1 MDLIGWL
8 LIGLLCGGISGWFV
22 GTRSV
27 SGCLPT
33 VVVGILGAVI
43 GGWLSQTLGFGQV
56 TGFMGALVFGT
67 VGATVVR
74 IVLKAIEGRD

>member
-1 MDLIGWL
+1 MDIIGWL

-33 VVVGILGAVI
+33 VVVGILGGVI
-43 GGWLSQTLGFGQV
+43 GGWLSQAIGLGQVSGFIGALIFGTLG
-56 TGFMGALVFGT
+56 AIL
-67 VGATVVR
+67 VR
-74 IVLKAIEGRD
+74 IVLKAVEGRD

>member
-1 MDLIGWL
+1 MDLLGWL

-33 VVVGILGAVI
+33 VVVGILGALV
-43 GGWLSQTLGFGQV
+43 GGWLSQELGFGQV
-56 TGFMGALVFGT
+56 SGLLGALVFGT
-67 VGATVVR
+67 LGAIAVR
-74 IVLKAIEGRD
+74 ILLKAIEGRD